1 MGWRFRK
8 SFSPLP
14 GVRINFSPRGIST
27 SVGVGPA
34 RIYLGPQGAAFTAR
48 VPGSGIS
55 FRQSIL
61 PSHEPATFPAPPNP
75 PPSPLGGTPSTPS
88 PSASPQTGEIRSAS
102 TAVLTTEGLE
112 PLKELLTKAQIER
125 LSLLPELTA
134 SRTEAAHA
142 SSRYQ
147 RWKDG
152 WLLRRLFKQRFA
164 GIEHRS
170 EEAAAKVA
178 ELEEQERLSKLSTE
192 FDLPDSL
199 KDAFGRVCDA
209 TATLAQSQ
217 RVWDTLS
224 SVATDRFRE
233 RTTALQ
239 SINRQPVT
247 IGFGSCELIHTP
259 WDVPHLKNAN
269 GGDVFVYPGFVLY
282 LISSQAFALV
292 DAQAVTI
299 AFSPVSFIE
308 EEGAP
313 SDASVIGQTWKKAN
327 KDGSPDKRFAN
338 NYQIPVVRY
347 GSLRFSSKT
356 GLNEEYLISNAVAAE
371 RYAAEWGAFQQA
383 LSAFASEPTPQTEPS
398 PQPELKGAVE

>member
-34 RIYLGPQGAAFTAR
+34 RIYLGPQGAALTAR
-48 VPGSGIS
+48 LPGSGMS
-55 FRQSIL
+55 FRQTIES
-61 PSHEPATFPAPPNP
+61 SHETAAGPHAPPSGP
-75 PPSPLGGTPSTPS
+75 LQPLGTPLS
-88 PSASPQTGEIRSAS
+88 PGILASPQVGEIRSAS
-102 TAVLTTEGLE
+102 TAVLTTEGLQ
-112 PLKELLTKAQIER
+112 PLKDLLTKAQAER
-125 LSLLPELTA
+125 SSLMPELKA
-134 SRTEAAHA
+134 SRIEATRV
-142 SSRYQ
+142 SSRCR

-152 WLLRRLFKQRFA
+152 WLLKRLFKNRFA
-164 GIEHRS
+164 NLELRA

-192 FDLPDSL
+192 FDLPASL
-199 KDAFGRVCDA
+199 KNAFGRVCDA
-209 TATLAQSQ
+209 TAMLAQSQ

-224 SVATDRFRE
+224 SVPTDRFHE

-247 IGFGSCELIHTP
+247 VGFGSCDLIQTP

-282 LISSQAFALV
+282 LISPQAFALV
-292 DAQAVTI
+292 DAGEVTI

-308 EEGAP
+308 EEAVP
-313 SDASVIGQTWKKAN
+313 SDAIVTGQTWKKAN

-338 NYQIPVVRY
+338 NYQLPVVRY

-356 GLNEEYLISNAVAAE
+356 GLNEEYLISNAAAAE
-371 RYAAEWGAFQQA
+371 RYASEWAGFRQA
-383 LSAFASEPTPQTEPS
+383 LSAQSTQQTFE
-398 PQPELKGAVE
+398 QKGTSQ

>member
-34 RIYLGPQGAAFTAR
+34 RIYLGSQGPALTAR
-48 VPGSGIS
+48 VPGTGIS
-55 FRQSIL
+55 FRQSIR
-61 PSHEPATFPAPPNP
+61 PSPEANLFPATRSPTPAPLGEVP
-75 PPSPLGGTPSTPS
+75 PTSTV
-88 PSASPQTGEIRSAS
+88 ATQLAGEIRSGS
-102 TAVLTTEGLE
+102 TAVLTTDGLQ
-112 PLKELLTKAQIER
+112 PLKELLTKAQAER
-125 LSLLPELTA
+125 SSLLPELAA
-134 SRTEAAHA
+134 SRNDADRA
-142 SSRYQ
+142 SDRYR
-147 RWKDG
+147 RWKEG
-152 WLLRRLFKQRFA
+152 WLLRRFFKKRFA
-164 GIEHRS
+164 DIEHRS

-199 KDAFGRVCDA
+199 KDGFGRVCDA

-247 IGFGSCELIHTP
+247 VGFGSSDLIRTP
-259 WDVPHLKNAN
+259 WDVPHLRNAN
-269 GGDVFVYPGFVLY
+269 GGDLFIYPGFVLY
-282 LISSQAFALV
+282 VISSHAFALI
-292 DAQAVTI
+292 DAKEVTI

-308 EEGAP
+308 EEGVP
-313 SDASVIGQTWKKAN
+313 RDAEVIGQTWKKAN
-327 KDGSPDKRFAN
+327 KDGSPDKRFVN
-338 NYQIPVVRY
+338 NYQIPIVRY

-356 GLNEEYLISNAVAAE
+356 GLNEEYLISNAAVAA
-371 RYAAEWGAFQQA
+371 RYAAEWIGFQKA
-383 LSAFASEPTPQTEPS
+383 LSKVAT
-398 PQPELKGAVE
+398 